1 MTEIITFPQNSAA
14 YPEINIK
21 TLNQAVKN
29 IWRLVQQQTSGIE
42 IIQEKT
48 LRVGIYSRDLDETVR
63 ISVPHLQTVLRQLP
77 PQEYFQT
84 ILEIDAELENSEL
97 DDETRNTLLE
107 ARSEQIHSLNKDVK
121 NVILNLHN
129 EANQLTSKIADVR
142 NVVISERLGEV
153 LEEEQAR
160 KVELQADIAQK
171 EQKKAKLAENRD
183 KIIASQDV
191 IRQYN
196 LADMFK
202 DYIPNA
208 SEVDKLDISNPKKEA
223 IKQALKQGIEIAK
236 KILDNISK
244 GLKYIELADAR
255 SKLDEKITRL
265 NKVSDNLKN
274 QLKETE
280 KRITGI
286 GAAQQIETERTTL
299 LSQTTTLEQVW
310 SIFANQLQETID
322 SKTGQQDLTKLIHNQ
337 LDFLNNLESQYSAL
351 LLS

>member
-1 MTEIITFPQNSAA
+1 MTEIITFPQNSAT

-21 TLNQAVKN
+21 VLNQAVKN

-48 LRVGIYSRDLDETVR
+48 LRVGVYSRDLDETVR
-63 ISVPHLQTVLRQLP
+63 ISVPHLQTALRQLP

-84 ILEIDAELENSEL
+84 ILEIDAALENSEL
-97 DDETRNTLLE
+97 DDETREALLE
-107 ARSEQIHSLNKDVK
+107 ARLEQVRNLNKDVK
-121 NVILNLHN
+121 NVILSLHN
-129 EANQLTSKIADVR
+129 EANQLAGKIADVR
-142 NVVISERLGEV
+142 NVVISERLGGI

-160 KVELQADIAQK
+160 KVELQANITQK
-171 EQKKAKLAENRD
+171 EQKKTKLTEDRD
-183 KIIASQDV
+183 KIIESQDV

-236 KILDNISK
+236 KTLDNISK
-244 GLKYIELADAR
+244 GLKYIELANAR
-255 SKLDEKITRL
+255 SKLDEQITQL
-265 NKVSDNLKN
+265 NKVSDNLKT

-299 LSQTTTLEQVW
+299 LSQATTLEQVW

-337 LDFLNNLESQYSAL
+337 LEFLNNLESQYRAL